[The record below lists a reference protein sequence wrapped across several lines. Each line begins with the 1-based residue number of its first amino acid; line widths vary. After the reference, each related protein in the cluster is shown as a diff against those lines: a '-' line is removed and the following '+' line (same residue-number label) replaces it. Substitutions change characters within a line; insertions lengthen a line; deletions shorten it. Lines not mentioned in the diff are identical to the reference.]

1 MSWRTFLAPSMA
13 LPVGIL
19 AVIVLMV
26 VPIPPAMLDL
36 FFVLNIA
43 LSVAVLMA
51 AMNAEKPLDF
61 SSFPSV
67 LLFATLM
74 RLALNVASTR
84 VVLMNGHE
92 GEAAAG
98 KVIEAFGAFLIGGN
112 FAVGLFVFMILM
124 IINLVVVTKGAGR
137 VSEVSARFTLDALPG
152 KQMAID
158 ADLAAGLMTAD
169 EAKARRREIAT
180 EADFYG
186 SMDGASKFVKGD
198 AIAALLILLV
208 NIIAG
213 FVLGMATH
221 DLTAGEAGQ
230 VYVTLAVGD
239 ALVASIPALLLSI
252 AAAVI
257 VTRVADSRDLTGQ
270 IGGQLA
276 EPGIWLPVGCI
287 LAAMGMIPAM
297 PQTVF
302 LPLAAGAFALWRML
316 SKRKKF
322 VPAEEPEPAPDPTR
336 IALGD
341 VSEQAL
347 VTVELGF
354 GLVHLADEK
363 RGAPLVARLTGLRRQ
378 LCQAFGFVVP
388 QFRIKDSFDLAP
400 DAYRVTL
407 GGAPLGT
414 GKLKADRM
422 LAIDT
427 GEAGRLAEIP
437 GEATLDPSFGCP
449 AIWIEPAARDLAVAE
464 GYLVVDAESVVA
476 THVNQL
482 LSARPQELLGPDQVR
497 ELLDMVRERNA
508 QLVETI
514 TPQPL
519 SLAAITR
526 LLRALL
532 ADGIT
537 LAHPIPVLSSLSQAA
552 QQTTDHERLVDM
564 LRADLGPMLVG
575 SLCPPDQ
582 RLPVITLA
590 AQLEEMVVGG
600 MQDPASGAIVIEP
613 DLARSIGER
622 IAAIMAERPHGAG
635 APALIVQPRAR
646 RPLAGLLRLRAP
658 GCTVL
663 SINELPVSQPIEVI
677 AVVGGEDDGAAQ
689 APPAQPGAQAPAQA
703 AAEAAPQDAA
713 QPGPGAGPAAGM
725 EMKTEAMAA

>member
-1 MSWRTFLAPSMA
+1 MSIRSFLSPAIA
-13 LPVGIL
+13 LPAGIL
-19 AVIVLMV
+19 TVIVLMV
-26 VPIPPAMLDL
+26 VPIPAVMLDV

-67 LLFATLM
+67 QLFATLL

-84 VVLMNGHE
+84 VVLLYGHE

-198 AIAALLILLV
+198 AVAALLILFV
-208 NIIAG
+208 NIVAG
-213 FVLGMATH
+213 LVLGMVSHGLSAS
-221 DLTAGEAGQ
+221 EAGT

-239 ALVASIPALLLSI
+239 ALVASVPALLLSI

-257 VTRVADSRDLTGQ
+257 VTRVADTRDLTGQ
-270 IGGQLA
+270 IGGQFA
-276 EPGIWLPVGCI
+276 DPRIWLPVGCI

-297 PQTVF
+297 PQSVF
-302 LPLAAGAFALWRML
+302 LPLAGGALLLWHTLKRRKAAAAAFANQP
-316 SKRKKF
+316 
-322 VPAEEPEPAPDPTR
+322 PAKPDPAK
-336 IALGD
+336 ISIEE

-347 VTVELGF
+347 VTIELGY
-354 GLVHLADEK
+354 GLVHLADER
-363 RGAPLVARLTGLRRQ
+363 RGAPIVGRLTGLRRQ
-378 LCQAFGFVVP
+378 LCQSFGFVVP
-388 QFRIKDSFDLAP
+388 QFRIKDSFDLPP
-400 DAYRVTL
+400 DRYRVTL
-407 GGAPLGT
+407 GGAPLGS
-414 GKLKADRM
+414 GQLRPDLM

-427 GEAGRLAEIP
+427 GEAGASTTLR
-437 GEATLDPSFGCP
+437 GEETRDPSFGCP
-449 AIWIEPAARDLAVAE
+449 AIWIEPGARDLAVAE
-464 GYLVVDAESVVA
+464 GYLVVDAESVIA

-497 ELLDMVRERNA
+497 ELLDTVRDRHS

-526 LLRALL
+526 LLRSLL
-532 ADGIT
+532 ADGIS
-537 LAHPIPVLSSLSQAA
+537 LAHPLPVLASLSQAA

-564 LRADLGPMLVG
+564 LRTDLGPMLVG
-575 SLCPPDQ
+575 AICAPDE

-590 AQLEEMVVGG
+590 AELEEMVVGG
-600 MQDPASGAIVIEP
+600 LQDPTSGQIIIEP

-622 IAAIMAERPHGAG
+622 IAAIVASRPLGTG
-635 APALIVQPRAR
+635 VPALIVQPRAR
-646 RPLAGLLRLRAP
+646 RPLAALLRMRAP
-658 GCTVL
+658 GCAVL
-663 SINELPVSQPIEVI
+663 SINELPAAQPIEVI
-677 AVVGGEDDGAAQ
+677 AVVGGEST
-689 APPAQPGAQAPAQA
+689 
-703 AAEAAPQDAA
+703 AAPQVAGDA
-713 QPGPGAGPAAGM
+713 GAELYEREPLAA
-725 EMKTEAMAA
+725 